1 MFGRHVKVAVIFAVV
16 VVMVV
21 EGYFVYRFYEGT
33 PPYESAAGAASEVET
48 MPPDA
53 PDVREGEKTTPGE
66 VDPPDRAAGS
76 EENPTEVKGAVTFVH
91 RAASENTNANSTY
104 LDHPSANGN
113 PDAFLLITP
122 VWEPEDSEINNAHP
136 VGVWYNGERERWA
149 VYNQDLAPMLQGAV
163 FNVSVSK
170 RSGGALFV
178 HRATAGEVPDNT
190 TYLDHPMIN
199 GKPEAILQVTPNWNP
214 GGRGA
219 VYDNH
224 PVGTFYDSEKEKWA
238 VFNQDAAPMPN
249 GAAFNVAVSGVSVPT
264 S

>member
-1 MFGRHVKVAVIFAVV
+1 MVVIFAAVAVI
-16 VVMVV
+16 VV

-33 PPYESAAGAASEVET
+33 SFHEAAAGAAQVTET
-48 MPPDA
+48 MPEA
-53 PDVREGEKTTPGE
+53 ADVSEGEDVGEKTMPGKI
-66 VDPPDRAAGS
+66 DPPDTTTGS
-76 EENPTEVKGAVTFVH
+76 EENPTEVESAATFVH
-91 RAASENTNANSTY
+91 RTASENTNANSTY

-113 PDAFLLITP
+113 PDAFVLITP
-122 VWEPEDSEINNAHP
+122 VWEPEDSETNNAHP

-149 VYNQDLAPMLQGAV
+149 VYNQDLSPMPLGAV

-170 RSGGALFV
+170 RSGGAFFV

-190 TYLDHPMIN
+190 TYLDHPMTN

-219 VYDNH
+219 VYDDH
-224 PVGTFYDSEKEKWA
+224 PVGTFYDSENEKWA